1 MNHDQTNALE
11 IIAGV
16 LAFGFLYRR
25 REAIVHA
32 LRGTIIAVFC
42 AGLAFFLLWKGGLPP
57 LAAYLGA
64 LVVVVLVRRGQ
75 PGRSRYISAR
85 GRRQAVAKWE
95 KDTGE
100 TFNRRVHELDHKLAH
115 SRGGGNTEDNL
126 QVLTRKQNRSKGAR
140 RRWKE
145 ASD

>member
-1 MNHDQTNALE
+1 MNHGQTIALE
-11 IIAGV
+11 LIAGFV
-16 LAFGFLYRR
+16 AFGFLYRR

-32 LRGTIIAVFC
+32 LRGTIIAVLC
-42 AGLAFFLLWKGGLPP
+42 AGIAFVLLWKGGLSP

-75 PGRSRYISAR
+75 PSRSRHISAR
-85 GRRQAVAKWE
+85 DRRQAIAKWE
-95 KDTGE
+95 KETGE

-115 SRGGGNTEDNL
+115 SRGGGNDEGNL
-126 QVLTRKQNRSKGAR
+126 QVLTRKQNRSNGAR